1 MVPFTPIDLEHWPR
15 REYFEHYTAH
25 VPCTYAITVQV
36 DVTPI
41 AAHGVR
47 LYPAMLY
54 ALTTIVNRHEEFR
67 TAQREDGQLG
77 VYASMLPCYT
87 VFHKDT
93 ETFSSIWTEYHPSFP
108 DFLAAYEADLAT
120 YGNCQGLMGKPDVP
134 ENHFPV
140 SMLPWRTFQGFEL
153 YLPKS
158 NHYFVPI
165 FTMGRTFSQDG
176 RTLLP
181 LSIQVHHGVC
191 DGFHVCRFVEEL
203 EQLIQ
208 EIF

>member
-1 MVPFTPIDLEHWPR
+1 MAQFIPIDLERWPR
-15 REYFEHYTAH
+15 REYFEHYTSH
-25 VPCTYAITVQV
+25 VPCTYAVTVQV

-41 AAHGVR
+41 PAHGVR

-54 ALTTIVNRHEEFR
+54 ALTTVVNRHEEFR
-67 TAQREDGQLG
+67 TAQREDGQLV
-77 VYASMLPCYT
+77 VYTSMLPCYT
-87 VFHKDT
+87 IFHKDT

-120 YGNCQGLMGKPDVP
+120 YGNCQGLMGKPQVP
-134 ENHFPV
+134 ECNFPV

-153 YLPKS
+153 HLQKGFDYLL
-158 NHYFVPI
+158 PI
-165 FTMGRTFSQDG
+165 FTMGRTLSQGG

-191 DGFHVCRFVEEL
+191 DGFHVCRFLNEL
-203 EQLIQ
+203 QALIDA
-208 EIF
+208 

>member
-67 TAQREDGQLG
+67 TAQQEDGQLG

-87 VFHKDT
+87 VFHKGT

-120 YGNCQGLMGKPDVP
+120 YGNCQGLMGKSDVP
-134 ENHFPV
+134 ENNFPV

-158 NHYFVPI
+158 NDYFVPI
-165 FTMGRTFSQDG
+165 FTMGRTFAQDG

-208 EIF
+208 ETF

>member
-1 MVPFTPIDLEHWPR
+1 MVLFTPIDLEHWPR

-93 ETFSSIWTEYHPSFP
+93 ETFSSIWTEYQPSFS

-134 ENHFPV
+134 EHNFPV

-158 NHYFVPI
+158 NDYFVPI
-165 FTMGRTFSQDG
+165 FTMGRTFAQDG

-208 EIF
+208 ETF

>member
-1 MVPFTPIDLEHWPR
+1 MTQFVPIDLEHWPR

-93 ETFSSIWTEYHPSFP
+93 ETFSSIWTEYFPSFP
-108 DFLAAYEADLAT
+108 DFLTAYEKDLAE

-158 NHYFVPI
+158 NDYFVPI

-191 DGFHVCRFVEEL
+191 DGFHVCRFVDEL

>member
-77 VYASMLPCYT
+77 VYTSMHPCYT

-108 DFLAAYEADLAT
+108 DFLATYEADLAT

-134 ENHFPV
+134 ENNFPV

-158 NHYFVPI
+158 NDYFVPI
-165 FTMGRTFSQDG
+165 FTMGRTFAQDG

-203 EQLIQ
+203 ERLIQ
-208 EIF
+208 ETF

>member
-1 MVPFTPIDLEHWPR
+1 M
-15 REYFEHYTAH
+15 
-25 VPCTYAITVQV
+25 
-36 DVTPI
+36 
-41 AAHGVR
+41 
-47 LYPAMLY
+47 
-54 ALTTIVNRHEEFR
+54 
-67 TAQREDGQLG
+67 
-77 VYASMLPCYT
+77 
-87 VFHKDT
+87 
-93 ETFSSIWTEYHPSFP
+93 
-108 DFLAAYEADLAT
+108 AT

-165 FTMGRTFSQDG
+165 FTMGRTFAQDG

>member
-1 MVPFTPIDLEHWPR
+1 MVPFTPIDLSQWPR
-15 REYFEHYTAH
+15 REYFEHYTSH

-54 ALTTIVNRHEEFR
+54 ALTTVVNRHEEFR
-67 TAQREDGQLG
+67 TARREDRQLG

-108 DFLAAYEADLAT
+108 DFLKAYEADLAT
-120 YGNCQGLMGKPDVP
+120 YGNCQGLMGKPHVP
-134 ENHFPV
+134 EHNFPV

-153 YLPKS
+153 HLQKGFDYLL
-158 NHYFVPI
+158 PI
-165 FTMGRTFSQDG
+165 FTMGRTVSQDG

-191 DGFHVCRFVEEL
+191 DGFHVCRFVDEL

-208 EIF
+208 ETF